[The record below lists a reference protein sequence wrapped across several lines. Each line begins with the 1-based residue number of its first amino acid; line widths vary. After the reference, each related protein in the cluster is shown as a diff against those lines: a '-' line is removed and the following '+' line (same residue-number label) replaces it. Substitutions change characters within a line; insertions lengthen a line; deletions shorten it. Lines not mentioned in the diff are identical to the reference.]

1 MTWVNQPTNVNASM
15 AQTTGIPMWIF
26 VIVLTIIT
34 LYVVIKTLRKPKPKV
49 AVPKLK
55 QKYHGIRHYLFEN
68 AIIRL

>member
-34 LYVVIKTLRKPKPKV
+34 LYVVIKHCVNPNLR
-49 AVPKLK
+49 
-55 QKYHGIRHYLFEN
+55 
-68 AIIRL
+68 